1 MEISRD
7 LDAFDQI
14 TTATLKILMKD
25 SIQTMTTLA
34 TYPKELLL
42 LIAGNLAP
50 ADVACF
56 HLANKHIHSILR
68 RLDFRCDLM
77 EGADDSQ
84 DDLLSVRRE
93 RRSLMKRLR
102 GSIPEEFDYCSICT
116 KYKRYDEDWVQKRVS
131 IGSRE
136 DTIIDTCSDCSMSP
150 EFENTRWYTP
160 VSEGLWPNKSKG
172 RYLAGYR
179 GR

>member
-1 MEISRD
+1 
-7 LDAFDQI
+7 
-14 TTATLKILMKD
+14 MKD

-102 GSIPEEFDYCSICT
+102 GSIPEEFDYCSKST
-116 KYKRYDEDWVQKRVS
+116 SVMTR
-131 IGSRE
+131 IGSRSASLSALGR
-136 DTIIDTCSDCSMSP
+136 ILSS
-150 EFENTRWYTP
+150 TRVLT
-160 VSEGLWPNKSKG
+160 VACRRSLKIQGGIL
-172 RYLAGYR
+172 L
-179 GR
+179 